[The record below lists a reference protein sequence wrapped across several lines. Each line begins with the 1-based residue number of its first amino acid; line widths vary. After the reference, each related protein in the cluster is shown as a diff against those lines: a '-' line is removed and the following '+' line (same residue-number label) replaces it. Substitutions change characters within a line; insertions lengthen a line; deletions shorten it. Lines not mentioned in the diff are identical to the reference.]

1 MRMRSALMRRTL
13 VARTTID
20 RISIAIIAVA
30 IVAGVALRVYSLGT
44 VPLGLHPDEAC
55 DGYDAYSLWM
65 TGRDHHG
72 NFLPLAMQGFNDYR
86 MPLFQYSIVPLVA
99 AFGLKTSVVR
109 FGAALWG
116 IADLLAVT
124 AIAALML
131 GLPGAAAAS
140 LLYALS
146 PWQLAFSRHG
156 QELSAASA
164 TVSLAMLAFFMWLR
178 FRKDRWLFA
187 SAILFGLSLYAY
199 SLNKAVTPLLIAM
212 LAMVYQEEIRA
223 AAKPAMI
230 AVAIVVAL
238 AAPQAILFVTHSA
251 EMGARFGQTSIASY
265 KCPTCNEPSMLED
278 LENMSG
284 SLLGY
289 FTPSF
294 LFVDGDR
301 GDHWTLLHPPG
312 FGQLLPEQ
320 AILVA
325 LGLLAL
331 RASRRKATTPSTRS
345 KRGGSRARHRVEI
358 RPRRERGRKD
368 FAIVVVAWL
377 ILGVVP
383 AALVIPLA
391 AFQPEPGKLIPTA
404 WLLIEHS
411 LPSVPLTPSL
421 LMSHPDSRHALFE
434 MVPWTLLSAL
444 GLVTLLEMEAVRFSL
459 RVAAAGLLLCGI
471 VFHAAKFARFY
482 FGEYPTLAAPYF
494 QYGLERVVDAIAPS
508 AASGDPIVLTARIN
522 QPYIYVLF
530 YEGYSPAEFQRN
542 PVWQPN
548 RLFGPVLRFSNYV
561 FVLPGEA
568 YPAIA
573 RGTFVFSSKEDLPAA
588 PQESID
594 YPDGQLAFSILRK

>member
-1 MRMRSALMRRTL
+1 M
-13 VARTTID
+13 
-20 RISIAIIAVA
+20 VA
-30 IVAGVALRVYSLGT
+30 IVAGIALRVCRLGT

-55 DGYDAYSLWM
+55 DGYDAYSIWM

-146 PWQLAFSRHG
+146 PWHLAFSRHG
-156 QELSAASA
+156 QELSVASA
-164 TVSLAMLAFFMWLR
+164 TVSLAMLAFFVWLR

-212 LAMVYQEEIRA
+212 LAIVYWDEIRT
-223 AAKPAMI
+223 AAKPALI
-230 AVAIVVAL
+230 AVAIVIAL
-238 AAPQAILFVTHSA
+238 AAPQAILFITHSA
-251 EMGARFGQTSIASY
+251 EMGARFMQTSIASY
-265 KCPTCNEPSMLED
+265 KCPTCDEPSLLED

-284 SLLGY
+284 SMLGY

-325 LGLLAL
+325 VALLAL
-331 RASRRKATTPSTRS
+331 LAPRRKASVPS
-345 KRGGSRARHRVEI
+345 KRGRSRARHRVESH
-358 RPRRERGRKD
+358 PRRERGRKD
-368 FAIVVVAWL
+368 FAIVMVAWL
-377 ILGVVP
+377 ILGALPAAAVVP
-383 AALVIPLA
+383 LG

-404 WLLIEHS
+404 WLLMEHP
-411 LPSVPLTPSL
+411 LGGVPLSPSL

-444 GLVTLLEMEAVRFSL
+444 GFVTLLDFEAV
-459 RVAAAGLLLCGI
+459 
-471 VFHAAKFARFY
+471 
-482 FGEYPTLAAPYF
+482 
-494 QYGLERVVDAIAPS
+494 
-508 AASGDPIVLTARIN
+508 
-522 QPYIYVLF
+522 
-530 YEGYSPAEFQRN
+530 
-542 PVWQPN
+542 
-548 RLFGPVLRFSNYV
+548 
-561 FVLPGEA
+561 
-568 YPAIA
+568 
-573 RGTFVFSSKEDLPAA
+573 
-588 PQESID
+588 
-594 YPDGQLAFSILRK
+594 

>member
-1 MRMRSALMRRTL
+1 M
-13 VARTTID
+13 
-20 RISIAIIAVA
+20 VA
-30 IVAGVALRVYSLGT
+30 IVAGIALRVCRLGT

-55 DGYDAYSLWM
+55 DGYDAYSIWM

-146 PWQLAFSRHG
+146 PWHLAFSRHG
-156 QELSAASA
+156 QELSVASA
-164 TVSLAMLAFFMWLR
+164 TVSLAMLAFFVWLR

-212 LAMVYQEEIRA
+212 LAIVYWDEIRT
-223 AAKPAMI
+223 AAKPALI
-230 AVAIVVAL
+230 AVAIVIAL
-238 AAPQAILFVTHSA
+238 AAPQAILFITHSA
-251 EMGARFGQTSIASY
+251 EMGARFMQTSIASY
-265 KCPTCNEPSMLED
+265 KCPTCDEPSLLED

-284 SLLGY
+284 SMLGY

-325 LGLLAL
+325 VALLAL
-331 RASRRKATTPSTRS
+331 LAPRRKASVPS
-345 KRGGSRARHRVEI
+345 KRGRSRARHRVESH
-358 RPRRERGRKD
+358 PRRERGRKD
-368 FAIVVVAWL
+368 FAIVMVAWL
-377 ILGVVP
+377 ILGALPAAAVVP
-383 AALVIPLA
+383 LG

-404 WLLIEHS
+404 WLLMEHP
-411 LPSVPLTPSL
+411 LGGVPLSPSL

-444 GLVTLLEMEAVRFSL
+444 GFVTLLEFEAVRFPL
-459 RVAAAGLLLCGI
+459 RAAAAGLLLCGI
-471 VFHAAKFARFY
+471 VFHGAKFARCY

-494 QYGLERVVDAIAPS
+494 QYGLERVVGAIEPLT
-508 AASGDPIVLTARIN
+508 ASGDPIVITARIN

-530 YEGYSPAEFQRN
+530 YERYSPAEFQRSQ
-542 PVWQPN
+542 VWQPN
-548 RLFGPVLRFSNYV
+548 QLFGPVLRFSNYIFV
-561 FVLPGEA
+561 FPQQLYSA
-568 YPAIA
+568 MA
-573 RGTFVFSSKEDLPAA
+573 RGTFVFSSMEDLPA
-588 PQESID
+588 PPRESIH
-594 YPDGQLAFSILRK
+594 YPDGRPAFSILSK